1 MTIQEA
7 IVAGLKKKRMTQIEL
22 AEKTGISKQRI
33 NRMVK
38 GNREPGGAALI
49 EIVKVLEIQKE
60 LGLLVENEQSDLEK
74 QVQVLQTAVLE
85 LQDKVRKIE
94 NKR

>member
-1 MTIQEA
+1 MTIQEE

-38 GNREPGGAALI
+38 GNQEPGGAALI

-60 LGLLVENEQSDLEK
+60 LGLLVENEQSDLEN

>member
-38 GNREPGGAALI
+38 GNQEPGGAALI